1 MAKSLTDSSLPFGES
16 FRQITRENP
25 TKYRKL
31 SDSSVLRGY
40 YTWWGVS
47 THWWYLNTVSG
58 CHLKGIIEAISEPYE
73 YIGDHK
79 NSPSFVVPRF
89 LANPTESVY
98 GDKAFTIKFSELLK
112 SYKSSRSDKP
122 LSSVYLKL
130 GGTLR
135 YRYEICYV
143 VIVCM
148 EDEMKRPKINVI
160 GQSVFDLNGLVDDNG
175 KVVFN
180 QLDKSVPDFKA
191 RHIIRKRTG
200 PRDPDE
206 QTQERDYSMECS
218 DSSCTD
224 SSCTDG
230 VSDDSTSIVDYS
242 QSTLSSESHEYVNSS
257 SSSERTDA
265 NTKSVPDFK
274 ARHIIRKRTGPRD
287 PDEQTQE
294 RDYSMECSDSSCT
307 DSSCTDG
314 VSDDST
320 SIVDY
325 SQSTLSSESHE
336 YVNSSS
342 SSERTDANTSYDSEC
357 CDRQADSVKHDM
369 FSWEQLVFAL
379 YFPNDSMSLR
389 CSKTSITFQDVAH
402 IPQTCRSKVPLVY
415 GNGRVCPY
423 EL

>member
-180 QLDKSVPDFKA
+180 QLDKSVPYFKA

-230 VSDDSTSIVDYS
+230 VSDD
-242 QSTLSSESHEYVNSS
+242 
-257 SSSERTDA
+257 A
-265 NTKSVPDFK
+265 
-274 ARHIIRKRTGPRD
+274 
-287 PDEQTQE
+287 
-294 RDYSMECSDSSCT
+294 
-307 DSSCTDG
+307 
-314 VSDDST
+314 T